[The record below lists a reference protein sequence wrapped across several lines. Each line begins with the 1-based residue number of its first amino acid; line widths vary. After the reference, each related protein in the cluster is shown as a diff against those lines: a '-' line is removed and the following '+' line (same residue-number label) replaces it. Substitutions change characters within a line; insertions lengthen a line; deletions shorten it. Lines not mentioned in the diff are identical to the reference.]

1 MRIVRGGA
9 GGGGGGEDGEHHEGD
24 PRGQRAVRA
33 GPGRRGDGGGRRR
46 GHLRRGL
53 RHRGAARHAVDRL
66 RRQVSAGV
74 GRRGS
79 VSVGEDK
86 LFDPPMRWG
95 HLALGFLF
103 LGGGFCHFW
112 CSVERNFSFLFF
124 SFLFS
129 ASGVCRAYC
138 SAKVKLVHVEHI
150 AAQKV
155 EFR

>member
-1 MRIVRGGA
+1 M
-9 GGGGGGEDGEHHEGD
+9 
-24 PRGQRAVRA
+24 
-33 GPGRRGDGGGRRR
+33 
-46 GHLRRGL
+46 
-53 RHRGAARHAVDRL
+53 
-66 RRQVSAGV
+66 SAGV

-124 SFLFS
+124 FLF
-129 ASGVCRAYC
+129 CFPH
-138 SAKVKLVHVEHI
+138 LVYVEHI
-150 AAQKV
+150 AVQK
-155 EFR
+155 